1 MATVTTDIVPSAKF
15 NPVFQDK
22 ITARTRLAPGI
33 TMAKFLGSHG
43 DPVTM
48 HHILSNADKKTLAKQ
63 YVLHAEAMRTINDP
77 KSTKEFEDFRLEV
90 QEGLYIPG
98 PDEKLDVST
107 GVNHLLTNGQAVVYA
122 LRDITGAIALE
133 KTFDLAVFWKDYL
146 NFDRLILDYDN
157 YNPDE
162 SLHACI
168 ILIMPQIVAPWTVT
182 YKNEVETRFNNTS
195 QTTNEL
201 LEVVV
206 PNENLETLN
215 T

>member
-1 MATVTTDIVPSAKF
+1 M
-15 NPVFQDK
+15 
-22 ITARTRLAPGI
+22 
-33 TMAKFLGSHG
+33 
-43 DPVTM
+43 
-48 HHILSNADKKTLAKQ
+48 
-63 YVLHAEAMRTINDP
+63 
-77 KSTKEFEDFRLEV
+77 
-90 QEGLYIPG
+90 
-98 PDEKLDVST
+98 
-107 GVNHLLTNGQAVVYA
+107 
-122 LRDITGAIALE
+122 
-133 KTFDLAVFWKDYL
+133 FWKDYL